1 MGLHG
6 EKKKIDFCC
15 WLFVFTWVLHPFCI
29 SLDGLLSR
37 GERIRNVGPEPCSPD
52 TAAVQRGLELRAG
65 PSQPGDKPLTSVPF
79 PRAKQILGLKRHF
92 NPDSLST
99 WSCNSAPIY
108 FLYRQA
114 SVKTLPRFEGMFD
127 TIVSSSSTFNCWS
140 ENLLNLILH
149 FLTCVICYSS
159 FLQL

>member
-6 EKKKIDFCC
+6 GKKKDRFLLLIVCVHLGFAPFLHFPWRVAQQRWADPQC
-15 WLFVFTWVLHPFCI
+15 WDQSPAPQTPQRF
-29 SLDGLLSR
+29 R
-37 GERIRNVGPEPCSPD
+37 GGP
-52 TAAVQRGLELRAG
+52 L
-65 PSQPGDKPLTSVPF
+65 QPGDKPLTSVPF
-79 PRAKQILGLKRHF
+79 PHAKQILGLKRHF

>member
-6 EKKKIDFCC
+6 EKKKKIKFCC
-15 WLFVFTWVLHPFCI
+15 LIVFAWVLHPFCI
-29 SLDGLLSR
+29 SPDGLLSR
-37 GERIRNVGPEPCSPD
+37 GERIRNAGTTALLPRHLSGSEGPG
-52 TAAVQRGLELRAG
+52 AAGW
-65 PSQPGDKPLTSVPF
+65 PFKPGDKRLTSVPF
-79 PRAKQILGLKRHF
+79 PSARQILGLKRHF

-99 WSCNSAPIY
+99 WSRNSAPIY

-140 ENLLNLILH
+140 EKLLNLILH